1 MAGSSRSASREPRI
15 VPDGIVAHRNR
26 LRKRGGVTAVALA
39 AIVLAIGLIL
49 LFLPGGPTGVLGFVL
64 TFIAMPTM
72 PLFGVPAAGG
82 FSRYALSFATSML
95 LWWAIGHF
103 ASLRAM
109 RAVIAS
115 WPEWRR
121 EFSPLAIGCI
131 LGSLFSL
138 ALAAVFLGVL

>member
-1 MAGSSRSASREPRI
+1 MADSSRTTSRQPRV

-26 LRKRGGVTAVALA
+26 LRRRGGVTAVALA
-39 AIVLAIGLIL
+39 MIVLAIGLIL
-49 LFLPGGPTGVLGFVL
+49 LFLPGALTGALGFLL
-64 TFIAMPTM
+64 TFFALPTM

-82 FSRYALSFATSML
+82 FSRYAFSFATSML

-138 ALAAVFLGVL
+138 ALAAVFVGVL